1 MITLAQKL
9 ISNACGGKHV
19 TTGEIVVCKV
29 DLAMIHDSGGPRR
42 VKPVLERL
50 GRDVWDK
57 DKVVVVTDH
66 YVPVESEETKA
77 IQLLTREWVHSQDIK
92 NFYDRLVLELY

>member
-1 MITLAQKL
+1 MRTLAQRL
-9 ISNACGGKHV
+9 ISKACSSDQV
-19 TTGEIVVCKV
+19 NTGDIVVCKV

-42 VKPVLERL
+42 VKPILQRL
-50 GRDVWDK
+50 GREVWDK

-77 IQLLTREWVHSQDIK
+77 IQLLTRPRYPK
-92 NFYDRLVLELY
+92 FL